1 MEGVKIIAQNRR
13 AHNLWQSSLPSR
25 FIDELPEA
33 HVDIAE
39 GGNSYGGYGN
49 PYGGGVSAE
58 SQRQIGRGP
67 HGLW

>member
-1 MEGVKIIAQNRR
+1 
-13 AHNLWQSSLPSR
+13 LSDDS
-25 FIDELPEA
+25 
-33 HVDIAE
+33 
-39 GGNSYGGYGN
+39 GN